1 MRAPADDKV
10 DGRRKRKGDSLKGMR
25 ACEETN
31 NNSVIAELGMRG
43 DMKSF
48 AYVEVGIQVESC
60 AFGLLGTLGS
70 GDVE

>member
-1 MRAPADDKV
+1 VK
-10 DGRRKRKGDSLKGMR
+10 K
-25 ACEETN
+25 TN
-31 NNSVIAELGMRG
+31 DSVIAELGMRG
-43 DMKSF
+43 YFKSF